1 MTGLCQQIYKKFTC
15 FIFCCNFGLKF
26 NILKINTLLILL
38 ISLVALSCS
47 KSDVKQSK
55 NPYLT
60 NPVVSMTLNLNLPEY
75 NPLKFPGNHIIT
87 SQGIKGIVV
96 YCVSEDYYLAF
107 DLTDPNH
114 VPNSCSRMEIS
125 GIIATCPCPNEDNSY
140 YIISGQHTVEPD
152 TKYPMQQYR
161 AERNGNSIVISN

>member
-1 MTGLCQQIYKKFTC
+1 MKT
-15 FIFCCNFGLKF
+15 N
-26 NILKINTLLILL
+26 NLLILL
-38 ISLVALSCS
+38 ISLALLSCS
-47 KSDVKQSK
+47 KSDVKQSQ

-75 NPLKFPGNHIIT
+75 NPLKFPGNYITT

-96 YCVSEDYYLAF
+96 YCVSDDYYIAF

-114 VPNSCSRMEIS
+114 VPNYCSRMEIS

-140 YIISGQHTVEPD
+140 FIISGQHTTEPD
-152 TKYPMQQYR
+152 AKYPMQQYR